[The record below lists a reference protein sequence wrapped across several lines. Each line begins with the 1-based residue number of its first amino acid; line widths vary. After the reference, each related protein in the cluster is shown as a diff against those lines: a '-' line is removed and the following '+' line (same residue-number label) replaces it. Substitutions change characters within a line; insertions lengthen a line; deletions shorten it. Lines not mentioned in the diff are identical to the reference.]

1 MKTIIICLLVIG
13 VPDLV
18 LGEEPAAPTDELALQ
33 KGDKNV
39 ISLGLKGGVGLPQLG
54 SALDT
59 TFCIHLEAAYQFPF
73 WGSRLGL
80 ITSLGYTQPSA
91 TGTGS
96 DPRLPGGE
104 YTWETTQRQTTWD
117 IGALVKVMERTSPWN
132 IGMAVGARIVFL
144 STLTSGEAGDEAFGE
159 HDERATIPGVF
170 TGAQGEY
177 RLGPGAVFLELSIGM
192 SFQDLRT
199 TGDLTAME
207 LGILAGYR
215 FSFAL

>member
-1 MKTIIICLLVIG
+1 MKTIITCLLIVCMP
-13 VPDLV
+13 VLV
-18 LGEEPAAPTDELALQ
+18 FAEEPAAPAEDLALE
-33 KGDKNV
+33 KGDQN
-39 ISLGLKGGVGLPQLG
+39 IITLGLKGGVGLPQLS

-59 TFCIHLEAAYQFPF
+59 TFCVHLEATYQFPF

-80 ITSLGYTQPSA
+80 ITSVGYTQPTAS
-91 TGTGS
+91 GSGS

-117 IGALVKVMERTSPWN
+117 IGLLVKVMEHTSPWN
-132 IGMAVGARIVFL
+132 LGMIVGARIVFL
-144 STLTSGEAGDEAFGE
+144 STLTSGEAGDEPFGE
-159 HDERATIPGVF
+159 HDEQATLPGMF
-170 TGAQGEY
+170 AGAQGEY
-177 RLGPGAVFLELSIGM
+177 RLGPGALFLELSLGM

-199 TGDLTAME
+199 TGDLTVME

>member
-1 MKTIIICLLVIG
+1 MRKTITCLLVLCIP
-13 VPDLV
+13 VMV
-18 LGEEPAAPTDELALQ
+18 AAEEPAAPADDLALQ
-33 KGDKNV
+33 RGDQSV
-39 ISLGLKGGVGLPQLG
+39 ITLGLKGGVGLPQLG
-54 SALDT
+54 SALET
-59 TFCIHLEAAYQFPF
+59 TFCIHLEAAYQLPF

-80 ITSLGYTQPSA
+80 ITSLGYTQPTAS
-91 TGTGS
+91 GSGS

-117 IGALVKVMERTSPWN
+117 IGVLIKVMERTSPWN
-132 IGMAVGARIVFL
+132 LGVAVGARIVFL
-144 STLTSGEAGDEAFGE
+144 STLTSGEAGDETFGE

-177 RLGPGAVFLELSIGM
+177 RLGPGAVFLELSLGM

-199 TGDLTAME
+199 TGDLTVME